1 MHIVHYLS
9 TIRLEAGGVIR
20 AVLDMAAQLAARGH
34 CVTLLTFDPKD
45 VPELWNAGG
54 PGLPSVHKLEGDYT
68 QLAGLNRAFTR
79 QVAACLDG
87 ADVVHMHVPWDFVCC
102 RVAGVAN
109 RLGVPYVVALH
120 GMLDDWCME
129 QRGWKKRLYL
139 SIAGRRLLERAAAVH
154 CTCRIEADQ
163 ASRWYPRGRSEVIP
177 LIFNPSAF
185 KELPG
190 PELARRAYASA
201 LGDDGEPVVLFLSR
215 LHPKKRLD
223 ILIDAMARLREIGP
237 PCRLVIA
244 GTGEPEY
251 EQSMRDLVTR
261 HDLGDRVEFVGF
273 VSGQEKISLYQAC
286 DLFVLPTDQDTWP
299 FALIEPL
306 ACGLPLVTT
315 RGVDIWQDL
324 ESSGGAVIV
333 ETTPANLAETIKDLI
348 DDPDKCRDMGRR
360 GRQWVLECLDPDRI
374 MDRYE
379 ALYRELGGGSA
390 AGTVNA

>member
-9 TIRLEAGGVIR
+9 TMRLEAGGVIR
-20 AVLDMAAQLAARGH
+20 AVLDMAAQLTARGH
-34 CVTLLTFDPKD
+34 SVTLMTFDPKD
-45 VPELWNAGG
+45 VPEPWIAGG
-54 PGLPSVHKLEGDYT
+54 AGLPRVHKLAGDYG
-68 QLAGLNRAFTR
+68 QLAGLNRGFAR
-79 QVAACLDG
+79 QVAECLDG

-306 ACGLPLVTT
+306 ACGLPLITT

-324 ESSGGAVIV
+324 EASGGAVIV
-333 ETTPANLAETIKDLI
+333 ETPPENLAETIKRLI
-348 DDPDKCRDMGRR
+348 EDPDKCRDMGRR
-360 GRQWVLECLDPDRI
+360 GRRWVLETLDPDRV

-379 ALYRELGGGSA
+379 ALYRELGGDGRH
-390 AGTVNA
+390 

>member
-1 MHIVHYLS
+1 
-9 TIRLEAGGVIR
+9 VIR
-20 AVLDMAAQLAARGH
+20 AVLDMAAQLTARGH
-34 CVTLLTFDPKD
+34 GVTLLTFDPKD
-45 VPELWNAGG
+45 VPEPWKAGG
-54 PGLPSVHKLEGDYT
+54 TGLPRVHKLEGDYG
-68 QLAGLNRAFTR
+68 QLAGLNRGFTR
-79 QVAACLDG
+79 QVAECLAT

-102 RVAGVAN
+102 RIAGVAN

-120 GMLDDWCME
+120 GMLDDWCMD
-129 QRGWKKRLYL
+129 QHGWKKRLYL

-163 ASRWYPRGRSEVIP
+163 ASRWYPRGRTEVLP

-190 PELARRAYASA
+190 PEIARRAYTSA
-201 LGDDGEPVVLFLSR
+201 LGEAGEPVVLFLSR

-223 ILIDAMARLREIGP
+223 ILIDAVARLREIGP
-237 PCRLVIA
+237 SCRLVIA
-244 GTGEPEY
+244 GTGEPDY
-251 EQSMRDLVTR
+251 EQSMRDLVAR
-261 HDLGDRVEFVGF
+261 RDLADRVEFVGF
-273 VSGQEKISLYQAC
+273 VTGQEKISLYQAC

-315 RGVDIWQDL
+315 RGVDIWPDL

-333 ETTPANLAETIKDLI
+333 ETRPADLAETIRRLI
-348 DDPDKCRDMGRR
+348 EDPDKCRDMGRR
-360 GRQWVLECLDPDRI
+360 GRRWVLETLDPDRV

-379 ALYRELGGGSA
+379 ALYRELGGDGHC
-390 AGTVNA
+390 